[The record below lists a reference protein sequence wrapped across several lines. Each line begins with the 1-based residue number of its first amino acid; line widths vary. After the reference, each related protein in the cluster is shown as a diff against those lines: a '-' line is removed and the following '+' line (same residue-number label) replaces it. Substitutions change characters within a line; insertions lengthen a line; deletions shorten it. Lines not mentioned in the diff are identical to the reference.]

1 MKRRAVGVL
10 VAVALTLVGTLML
23 VSYVRGADNR
33 AVAGEKLVDVLVVAQ
48 PVKKGTAASA
58 LNGKVKLERVP
69 ARVRPETAVTSLASL
84 RGLVATADLAL
95 GETLVRGRFG
105 KADSLDVSGRID
117 TSNLIKLT
125 ASLDPERAIG
135 GQVKAGDTVV
145 VIISAEVKRDGEPD
159 KVTRVKLHQIPVVA
173 VTGAVATSS
182 SDKDKPEELSGKSGS
197 NAKVQVTLALNQ
209 DQAADFVWGLEHGSI
224 WLGLEPAEAD
234 QSQQGSTFTSD
245 VFG

>member
-48 PVKKGTAASA
+48 PIKKGTAASA

-105 KADSLDVSGRID
+105 KPNSLGVQGSID
-117 TSNLIKLT
+117 TTNLVKVAASFDLERALNGQIKL
-125 ASLDPERAIG
+125 
-135 GQVKAGDTVV
+135 GDTVAA
-145 VIISAEVKRDGEPD
+145 IISGDKEGEPA
-159 KVTRVKLHQIPVVA
+159 TRVVLHQLPVVA
-173 VTGAVATSS
+173 VTGAVAS
-182 SDKDKPEELSGKSGS
+182 EEEKADEK
-197 NAKVQVTLALNQ
+197 AKTTASRNGRVTVTLAMTEA
-209 DQAADFVWGLEHGSI
+209 QAGQFIWGMEHGSI
-224 WLGLEPAEAD
+224 WLALEPAQAD
-234 QSQQGSTFTSD
+234 QSGTGTVQVGSILP
-245 VFG
+245 

>member
-10 VAVALTLVGTLML
+10 IAVALTLVGTLML
-23 VSYVRGADNR
+23 VSYVQGADKR

-125 ASLDPERAIG
+125 ASLDAERAVG
-135 GQVKAGDTVV
+135 GQLKAGDTVV
-145 VIISAEVKRDGEPD
+145 VVISAEAKRNGEPE
-159 KVTRVKLHQIPVVA
+159 KVTRVKIHQVPVVA
-173 VTGAVATSS
+173 VAGAVATAPSEE
-182 SDKDKPEELSGKSGS
+182 DKAEEAAGKSGS
-197 NAKVQVTLALNQ
+197 NTKVQVTLAFNQ
-209 DQAADFVWGLEHGSI
+209 EQAAKFVWGLEHGSI

-234 QSQQGSTFTSD
+234 QSQQGTVFTND